1 MLRVTRPRHCL
12 SWGGGPYSA
21 RSGDAAIAVAA
32 IAVAAGAVAAGAV
45 AAGAAGQG
53 GGGTDEAFLLKNSG
67 WASRPSTCMSRG
79 PSGTPASRG
88 FQCRKV
94 NPRR

>member
-21 RSGDAAIAVAA
+21 RGAVAA
-32 IAVAAGAVAAGAV
+32 IAAGAVT
-45 AAGAAGQG
+45 AGAAGQG

-67 WASRPSTCMSRG
+67 WASRPSTCISRG

>member
-1 MLRVTRPRHCL
+1 MLRVTRLRHCL
-12 SWGGGPYSA
+12 SRGGGQYSA
-21 RSGDAAIAVAA
+21 RGAGAAIAAA
-32 IAVAAGAVAAGAV
+32 AAASVP
-45 AAGAAGQG
+45 AGAAHQG

-67 WASRPSTCMSRG
+67 WASRPTRCISRG

>member
-1 MLRVTRPRHCL
+1 MLRVTRLRHCL

-21 RSGDAAIAVAA
+21 RGADAAIAA
-32 IAVAAGAVAAGAV
+32 AV

-67 WASRPSTCMSRG
+67 WASRPSRCISRG